1 MSCRGP
7 MLFLRLKPRVEVLC
21 VGDPP
26 KGRSCGAMLLRR
38 GGLLTLLGSSLRRSP
53 LSLWIPTFSLVG
65 RRKEVHL
72 VVVLAIIGR
81 QRRLYELSQTP
92 LLDT

>member
-1 MSCRGP
+1 MP
-7 MLFLRLKPRVEVLC
+7 FLRLKPRVDALC
-21 VGDPP
+21 VDDPP
-26 KGRSCGAMLLRR
+26 KERSCGAMLLLR
-38 GGLLTLLGSSLRRSP
+38 GGLLALLGSSLSRPPRS
-53 LSLWIPTFSLVG
+53 LRIPTFSLVG

-81 QRRLYELSQTP
+81 HRRLHELIQTP